1 MSAGKQKN
9 KWWLW
14 IIPGLLIACLVLTAI
29 SALQNM
35 SLKNLPVGQ
44 PAISKLDKARL
55 SEALNLRQ
63 NLGES
68 VFPGWSNVV
77 TGQILYNEEYAFL
90 IGLRNPESGW
100 IKVPQEQQRGS
111 IWQEQPPEELWEGTP
126 YYRQPY
132 LKHQSPEA
140 FTVRVGE
147 HYVGSM
153 ATFDWLRVNLMQQI
167 RSDLPAFLQPVFPYQ
182 LAVSL
187 LVSSSDSY
195 IALLEHE
202 NFHAYQA
209 VSMTQ
214 RFLQAEQA
222 NINQQDNYPWHA
234 DSGVQAWKQ
243 ELEALKEASQTE
255 DVAAK
260 ALLVQH
266 FLDLRDQRRISEK
279 LSADLIALENDRE
292 WLEGL
297 ARYVELESLRV
308 AGVSETYQP
317 VENMDTD
324 PLFEKYRRFE
334 RRWKRELDQ
343 MLRMADDEGDGRFY
357 YSGMAQAYLLD
368 DLMPEWKNTMLV
380 DPTLNLEDLLRTA
393 LESR

>member
-77 TGQILYNEEYAFL
+77 TGQILYNEEYVFL
-90 IGLRNPESGW
+90 IGLRDPESGW
-100 IKVPQEQQRGS
+100 IKVPREQQRGS
-111 IWQEQPPEELWEGTP
+111 VWQEQPPEELWEGTP

-153 ATFDWLRVNLMQQI
+153 ATFDWLRVGLMQQI

-209 VSMTQ
+209 VSMPQ
-214 RFLQAEQA
+214 RFRQAEQA

-243 ELEALKEASQTE
+243 ELEVLKEASQTE

-260 ALLVQH
+260 TLLVQH

-324 PLFEKYRRFE
+324 PLFEKYRRFD

-380 DPTLNLEDLLRTA
+380 DPALNLEDLLRTA